1 MEQLKKIQSVEK
13 ESAETNK
20 RWRNIDIAVG
30 IIDVFKTSVAW
41 TIDITF

>member
-30 IIDVFKTSVAW
+30 IIDVFKTSLAQ